1 MTDFTREQ
9 LETVRNSSATEFVY
23 DGGRFRAGVADLA
36 AFALALLDR
45 VDEWEKVFGHI
56 DKDPDTAGN
65 KIIEARREIEAE
77 RDRLREENKSLREA
91 NEIDLGEKA
100 PLIFENAELRA
111 RNEILREELR
121 DAEEAIRYV
130 AHGDGYDCY
139 RSESSPEPRGVVGYT
154 GVGGVWFAFPE
165 KMQPAVRRA
174 LKQKE

>member
-1 MTDFTREQ
+1 MTEPTFTKEQ
-9 LETVRNSSATEFVY
+9 LVSITRGERGWSVLSER
-23 DGGRFRAGVADLA
+23 LA

-77 RDRLREENKSLREA
+77 RDRLREE
-91 NEIDLGEKA
+91 
-100 PLIFENAELRA
+100 
-111 RNEILREELR
+111 LR

-154 GVGGVWFAFPE
+154 GVGGVWFAFPDE
-165 KMQPAVRRA
+165 MQAAVRRA
-174 LKQKE
+174 RERGGQGKQPLPK

>member
-9 LETVRNSSATEFVY
+9 LARITQKFSAVGEYYTDDE
-23 DGGRFRAGVADLA
+23 RDLA
-36 AFALALLDR
+36 DFALALLDR

-100 PLIFENAELRA
+100 PLIFENAELKA

-121 DAEEAIRYV
+121 EVLRDAGRVMGLLAE
-130 AHGDGYDCY
+130 HGASILPHLMDDDENPGE
-139 RSESSPEPRGVVGYT
+139 RLR
-154 GVGGVWFAFPE
+154 
-165 KMQPAVRRA
+165 QAVRRA
-174 LKQKE
+174 RERTEINKEQEDK

>member
-9 LETVRNSSATEFVY
+9 LEDFQAVAYNHPLDGYRNTVQ
-23 DGGRFRAGVADLA
+23 DLA
-36 AFALALLDR
+36 AFALDLLDR

-56 DKDPDTAGN
+56 DKDPDMAGN
-65 KIIEARREIEAE
+65 KIIEARREIEAD

-100 PLIFENAELRA
+100 PLIFENAELKA

-130 AHGDGYDCY
+130 SMTDVNDCFLPNGHEMKGAYGFRGFLGDWYAY
-139 RSESSPEPRGVVGYT
+139 PRR
-154 GVGGVWFAFPE
+154 
-165 KMQPAVRRA
+165 MQAAVRRA
-174 LKQKE
+174 RERTEKEE